1 MNRISSI
8 SPFIE
13 QRKEKDRANTTV
25 YINYEDY
32 PQWASINNYLIT
44 GSRGTGKSSILT
56 SFDYR
61 TRWFNNKS
69 ISYSNQFSFFQTKNI
84 CETRIIGVLFKADRV
99 ETELWDNW
107 HKRSGGNGNLLFA
120 TYLNYFFAAKI
131 LTSIKEI
138 LSRFYPDDKTVLLKT
153 VLIEQLLSVC
163 EPSWRRKF
171 SFLYDFSIE
180 GLVTYFEEQRMNVR
194 QLVYSGMSCDFPLEI
209 NILSSSSNFISQ
221 FCQILC
227 KEIAPFSDKLF
238 FLMIDDVDRFK
249 DWQIK
254 TLNSFFKVTTT
265 PCAWKI
271 SSSLPYQSLAT
282 EDDARISGTD
292 LKISSLN
299 DERSMGREQHKDR
312 IDELFDAIFKSRL
325 KSNGINASSIISVK
339 SLFGRM
345 DLEKSLKDVVGL
357 SLNQSLKQE
366 YKDFQNSGERFY
378 TNYWLIKRGILK
390 ASDTSKKFD
399 KYRVNATF
407 AIVKAYDL
415 ENSFKYSSYEVIRAL
430 CSGSPRHFLRICDA
444 MWAAIYDKTKSGT
457 LKRGGIKAEDQN
469 RAIRKASNE
478 LLDVIDK
485 DRFNRDIT
493 VSCYE
498 MCERLG
504 ALFVLLTHN
513 ENSLRR
519 SQECMSLTF
528 NMANINNIKRKEVL
542 LKIID
547 KLTML
552 EVIKIRVDNN
562 TPSIYQIGLNP
573 MLTPYY
579 CLSFRNPFLNTM
591 SVDVNLL
598 FDYLTGDGTVTPQ
611 TLCRERIGYFG
622 PSLFDS
628 INDE

>member
-13 QRKEKDRANTTV
+13 QRKEKDRVNTTV

-69 ISYSNQFSFFQTKNI
+69 ISYSSHFSFFQTENI
-84 CETRIIGVLFKADRV
+84 CDTRIIGVLFKADRV

-107 HKRSGGNGNLLFA
+107 HKKFDGNGSLLFA
-120 TYLNYFFAAKI
+120 TYLNYYFAAKI
-131 LTSIKEI
+131 LSCIKEI
-138 LSRFYPDDKTVLLKT
+138 LSAFYPNDISVLQKTT
-153 VLIEQLLSVC
+153 LIEQLLSVC
-163 EPSWRRKF
+163 EPGWRRKY

-180 GLVTYFEEQRMNVR
+180 GLVTFFEEQRINVR
-194 QLVYSGMSCDFPLEI
+194 QLVYLGSPCPLPQEI
-209 NILSSSSNFISQ
+209 NILSSSSNFISH
-221 FCQILC
+221 FCQTIC
-227 KEIAPFSDKLF
+227 KEIASFGDKLF

-254 TLNSFFKVTTT
+254 VLNSFFKVTTT

-299 DERSMGREQHKDR
+299 DERSMGREQQKAR

-325 KSNGINASSIISVK
+325 KSNGINTSSINNVK

-357 SLNQSLKQE
+357 SLNQSLKLE
-366 YKDFQNSGERFY
+366 YEEFLRSNEKYF
-378 TNYWLIKRGILK
+378 TNYWLIKKSILK

-407 AIVKAYDL
+407 AIVKANSL
-415 ENSFKYSSYEVIRAL
+415 ENTFKYSSYEVIRAL

-444 MWAAIYDKTKSGT
+444 MWPAIYEKIKSGA
-457 LKRGGIKAEDQN
+457 LIKGVIKAEDQN

-478 LLDVIDK
+478 LLDIIDK
-485 DRFNRDIT
+485 DRFSRDIT

-498 MCERLG
+498 MCERLS
-504 ALFVLLTHN
+504 ALFILLTHN
-513 ENSLRR
+513 ENSLKR

-528 NMANINNIKRKEVL
+528 NMANIDIKKKEFF

-562 TPSIYQIGLNP
+562 LPTTYQIGLNP
-573 MLTPYY
+573 MLSPNY
-579 CLSFRNPFLNTM
+579 CISFRNPFLNTM

-598 FDYLTGDGTVTPQ
+598 FDYLTGDGSITPEI
-611 TLCRERIGYFG
+611 LCSERIGYFG
-622 PSLFDS
+622 PSLFDT